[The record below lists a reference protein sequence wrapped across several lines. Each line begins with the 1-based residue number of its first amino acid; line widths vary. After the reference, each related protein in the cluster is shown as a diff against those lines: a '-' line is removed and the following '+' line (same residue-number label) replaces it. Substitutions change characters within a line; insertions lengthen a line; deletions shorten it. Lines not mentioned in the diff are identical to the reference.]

1 MPEAMEN
8 CTTCG
13 RYRDKFATGWGYKQC
28 QSCGVKDEANQGGG
42 NNE

>member
-13 RYRDKFATGWGYKQC
+13 RYRDKFATGWGYKHC